1 MNIKLKNKFLYFS
14 KYKIKCAI
22 GKRGITSKKV
32 EGDKKTPK
40 GTFGLKSIFYRK
52 DRVSKIKS
60 SLKKHIIKKN
70 MGWCDDSKSRYYNKM
85 IKFPFDLSAEKLWLK
100 KNIYDVIIIIN
111 YNMEPAIKNK
121 GSAIFL
127 HIAKKDYETT
137 EGCIAVTKE
146 DMKLLAS
153 KINNKTKII
162 IS

>member
-70 MGWCDDSKSRYYNKM
+70 MGWCDDSRSRYYNKM